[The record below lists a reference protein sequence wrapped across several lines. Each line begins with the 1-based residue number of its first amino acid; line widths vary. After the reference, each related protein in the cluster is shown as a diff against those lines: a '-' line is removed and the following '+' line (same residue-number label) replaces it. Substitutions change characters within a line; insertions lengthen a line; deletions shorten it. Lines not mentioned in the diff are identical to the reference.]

1 MKSILEMTA
10 TEARQ
15 YFLKQESYANFD
27 LPDYFDFE
35 PLLSKVDKELEGK
48 SIHNFYAQY
57 VNSQGRNRP
66 LKPHLVDGV
75 NYRFLNSKD
84 GRYAWRPFQLIHPA
98 LYVALVHSIT
108 EEENWQ
114 LILAR
119 FEVLQ
124 TDPKIQCQSL
134 PKESTSKYQTDTET
148 TIFSWWNDIEQR
160 SLELSVHYNYVIHT
174 DISNCY
180 GNIYTHSIAWALH
193 DREVAKEYRKRDE
206 LLGNAIDGMI
216 GDMTSGQTNGIPQGS
231 TLMDFIAEMV
241 LGYADH
247 LLSKKLSGLTED
259 FTILRYRDDY
269 RIFTNSPVVA
279 EEIMKHLTE
288 VLIEL
293 GLSINVNK
301 TLPSTDLIRS
311 AIKPDKLYWNRQ
323 LKGHKSFQKHLL
335 IINELSHKFPNS
347 GSLFMAMK
355 KFLERINTFKKEL
368 NDTKAMI
375 GIVVNIAYRNPR
387 VYSIST
393 AIISRLIA
401 KLEPAEKTKIIE
413 AVLKKFNR
421 LPNTGHIKIWL
432 QRVMIKIDRSFPF
445 DEPLCLKV
453 NDNTVKI
460 WNSDFLNGNIKLIIT
475 DTPIV
480 AEAIIKEM
488 DDIIQ
493 PKEVSAVAYD
503 DDISLVDLE
512 AILNLPPDEQ
522 LPVPDDRHIP
532 DPIPEPAPFVPEPL
546 PEPDD
551 RIIEPIGEPEER
563 PTPAPE
569 LIWDEEQLP
578 EPHPF
583 SEINDDHIPEPFP
596 EHFDE

>member
-1 MKSILEMTA
+1 
-10 TEARQ
+10 
-15 YFLKQESYANFD
+15 
-27 LPDYFDFE
+27 
-35 PLLSKVDKELEGK
+35 
-48 SIHNFYAQY
+48 
-57 VNSQGRNRP
+57 
-66 LKPHLVDGV
+66 
-75 NYRFLNSKD
+75 
-84 GRYAWRPFQLIHPA
+84 
-98 LYVALVHSIT
+98 
-108 EEENWQ
+108 
-114 LILAR
+114 
-119 FEVLQ
+119 
-124 TDPKIQCQSL
+124 
-134 PKESTSKYQTDTET
+134 
-148 TIFSWWNDIEQR
+148 
-160 SLELSVHYNYVIHT
+160 
-174 DISNCY
+174 
-180 GNIYTHSIAWALH
+180 
-193 DREVAKEYRKRDE
+193 
-206 LLGNAIDGMI
+206 
-216 GDMTSGQTNGIPQGS
+216 
-231 TLMDFIAEMV
+231 
-241 LGYADH
+241 
-247 LLSKKLSGLTED
+247 
-259 FTILRYRDDY
+259 
-269 RIFTNSPVVA
+269 
-279 EEIMKHLTE
+279 
-288 VLIEL
+288 
-293 GLSINVNK
+293 
-301 TLPSTDLIRS
+301 
-311 AIKPDKLYWNRQ
+311 
-323 LKGHKSFQKHLL
+323 
-335 IINELSHKFPNS
+335 
-347 GSLFMAMK
+347 MAMK